1 MRSFYLLCGSEKITP
16 FELYRNDMKHIILIE
31 GRSAIVSPTFI
42 DLPEDGDELWGWKIE
57 TIPGELVSPFVP
69 DSRLEVELCDALA
82 VDLVDGGNEDVHN
95 PESWARKY
103 NAAVFV
109 EK

>member
-1 MRSFYLLCGSEKITP
+1 MR
-16 FELYRNDMKHIILIE
+16 HIILIE
-31 GRSAIVSPTFI
+31 GRGAVVSPTFI

-57 TIPGELVSPFVP
+57 STLGALMTPFVP
-69 DSRLEVELCDALA
+69 DPRLERELCDILS
-82 VDLVDGGNEDVHN
+82 VELDEDDNTDVHD